1 MYIPKE
7 IMFVAFIIKALQF
20 YRICHVC
27 YTGWDIVPDLW
38 IIVLKSGHQVFLRGR
53 GSLWCFQFCSWLFAG
68 QLFAV
73 NDGTKMKNKSKVF
86 SFCICFF
93 GGLQPL
99 SFEISLHSA
108 GDGKER
114 SREIGTTEG
123 TLQQAHW
130 EAQQLLTMWP
140 CQGGDVCTGRASVQR
155 GGGILDPLAC
165 PGEGRH
171 SLKMSKANMF
181 SLGWFVVIDLITQ
194 HY

>member
-1 MYIPKE
+1 MTNDFSPAILRLFTIFHNCIIVVQCTTCFFTLRSPVTIRSVTLLIFHWQFCIKKKHLLWYIPKE
-7 IMFVAFIIKALQF
+7 IILVSFITKALQF

-53 GSLWCFQFCSWLFAG
+53 GSLWCFQFWSWLCAG

-86 SFCICFF
+86 SFCIWFF

-114 SREIGTTEG
+114 SREIWTREG

-130 EAQQLLTMWP
+130 EA
-140 CQGGDVCTGRASVQR
+140 
-155 GGGILDPLAC
+155 
-165 PGEGRH
+165 
-171 SLKMSKANMF
+171 
-181 SLGWFVVIDLITQ
+181 
-194 HY
+194 